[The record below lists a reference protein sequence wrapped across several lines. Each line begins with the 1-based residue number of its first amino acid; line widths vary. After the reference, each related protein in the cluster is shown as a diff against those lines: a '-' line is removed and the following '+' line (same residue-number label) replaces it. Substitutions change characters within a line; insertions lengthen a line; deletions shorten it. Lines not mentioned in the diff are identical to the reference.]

1 MDAHTYNIFPHTST
15 PAKPDFSRLLKPDY
29 KYTFDITVELAK
41 SQRNYEI
48 GKFVLSADF
57 IDTTGGV
64 RGHAYHPIV
73 MPYES
78 GVHVFLESL
87 VLFPARLLRFIPT
100 TETIVHTF
108 TLVNPYTEPS
118 SLYPPT
124 DAIQLSLSTRL
135 IDIQAMH
142 MNILPQLRGLVWC
155 MYYYPYTSMVVGVG
169 ILWALQ
175 MGVVMMFVMGKI
187 LYHTLRH
194 TPNALPTQTSQT
206 EGISVRGEESND
218 QRREGRHAYVVED
231 SHVNTPLAQPNSP
244 ISPLNTLRQR
254 KGRSVVPT
262 RLENTYNR
270 VSLQELMQER
280 DELKKDNASIV
291 DTSLLESK
299 ND

>member
-1 MDAHTYNIFPHTST
+1 
-15 PAKPDFSRLLKPDY
+15 
-29 KYTFDITVELAK
+29 
-41 SQRNYEI
+41 
-48 GKFVLSADF
+48 
-57 IDTTGGV
+57 
-64 RGHAYHPIV
+64 

-135 IDIQAMH
+135 IDIQGMH
-142 MNILPQLRGLVWC
+142 IHILPQLRGLVWC
-155 MYYYPYTSMVVGVG
+155 MYYHPYTSMVVGVG
-169 ILWALQ
+169 FLWALQ

-187 LYHTLRH
+187 LYHTLRR
-194 TPNALPTQTSQT
+194 TPNPLPSQTSDT
-206 EGISVRGEESND
+206 EGMPVRGEESND
-218 QRREGRHAYVVED
+218 QRREGRNAYVFED
-231 SHVNTPLAQPNSP
+231 SQANTPLAQQNSP

-254 KGRSVVPT
+254 KGRSAVST

-280 DELKKDNASIV
+280 DEMKKDDVKIA

-299 ND
+299 SD